1 MDRRM
6 IDEQYEQA
14 IYEELMKYHRI
25 HRENIAYYLPDG
37 TLLPSGSSIK
47 GNPIQQD
54 CQIEGI
60 LYLLIFKYQIGLL

>member
-1 MDRRM
+1 
-6 IDEQYEQA
+6 
-14 IYEELMKYHRI
+14 MKYHRI

-37 TLLPSGSSIK
+37 TLLPSGSHMK

-60 LYLLIFKYQIGLL
+60 LYLLLFIY